1 MKTFASSIILV
12 AALTATCFATATAQE
27 KASTPAVTDTV
38 TTVPAKPL
46 PAEIADLVKEANE
59 YCSRSYL
66 EMEQSALEKLKM
78 QLSDLDYPEALAAR
92 DKVSETLSLWHEIDG
107 YKRLLYV
114 PFQYGKIQSARMRIY
129 EMQDEMTPAQYD
141 EIYEQL
147 DSPLSRYF
155 HGVKFFQEVLL
166 TQFNQ
171 QVDADRKEK
180 KFDKV
185 RSTFT
190 NLLKDPEVKENIEKR
205 IMAVPWLKKKFEDYY
220 TYIMNRRSSPRGPV
234 YQDVM
239 KISLTPGE

>member
-1 MKTFASSIILV
+1 MKQISSSIILAV
-12 AALTATCFATATAQE
+12 TLATACIPSGVAQ
-27 KASTPAVTDTV
+27 STTPDKDSIA
-38 TTVPAKPL
+38 VPAATQL
-46 PAEIADLVKEANE
+46 PPEIAGLIGEADD
-59 YCSRSYL
+59 YCSRPYL
-66 EMEQSALEKLKM
+66 EMEQAALEKLKM
-78 QLSDLDYPEALAAR
+78 KLSDLDYAEALAAR
-92 DKVSETLSLWHEIDG
+92 DKVSATLSLWHEIDG
-107 YKRLLYV
+107 YRRLLYI
-114 PFQYGKIQSARMRIY
+114 PFQYSKIQSARMRIY

-141 EIYEQL
+141 EIYDKI

-166 TQFNQ
+166 TQFNET
-171 QVDADRKEK
+171 VDNDRKEK

-190 NLLKDPEVKENIEKR
+190 DLLKDPEIKENIEKR

-239 KISLTPGE
+239 KISLTQE